1 MFYKLRLKAAFA
13 SIGVPPDLVPEQL
26 INLGAEQGQQ
36 NRANPAEAMLIMLAQ
51 MPVDLQL
58 TAKDDLVRALRAGPV
73 HLNSFPGFLSEV
85 SAIVQ
90 AAAGSC
96 SGVK

>member
-1 MFYKLRLKAAFA
+1 MTSDIPFRHLAPYFHQDLDVVHGTIENAVATAAIELKPEARKDVHDFAA
-13 SIGVPPDLVPEQL
+13 
-26 INLGAEQGQQ
+26 N
-36 NRANPAEAMLIMLAQ
+36 
-51 MPVDLQL
+51 
-58 TAKDDLVRALRAGPV
+58 RAGPV